1 MGYLPSEESTEGSG
15 SPSSSSDSVSSM
27 GVSDADLSD
36 AISFQIYFDLFGK
49 L

>member
-27 GVSDADLSD
+27 GVSDAD